1 MDEDKEIQILVKKTP
16 AFTVLKNGSILKN
29 IFLLCKSPPSTTEQ
43 SAADTS
49 LVNQEPDEEILLVG
63 RHPNCNIT
71 LEHPS
76 ISRYHLRIHTNP
88 SSLKLSVVDLSS
100 VHGTWVSGK
109 RIQPGVPVKLKEG
122 DTVKMGGSSRIYE
135 LHWVPLSQAFD
146 VDDPFVPATFI
157 KQQETQDENSSYLER
172 LATNSSNDENS
183 TKEEPFSVL
192 KCSKSCCDDTE
203 TQHSTSPSK
212 SSFENGENCAT
223 VSIHSPFIVSE
234 SVSETEIFDN
244 LNKSEDLSLSLSD
257 SIKTPE
263 KDLLNQEIARGN
275 KTDMG
280 TENEQ
285 MNQIKMT
292 DESDSM
298 VLCTSRE
305 EIDTGVKFESMDLE
319 INKKESVF
327 MALLDETDMNQ
338 ERIFTPEISRN
349 KEVLRTHFDSLD
361 GKELEFFTP
370 DKENKDPNCCS
381 KRSLRRKWMEDENK
395 QSNNCSVNEGKK
407 DIFGFSRNQSVCC
420 EEVLFSSEKEGKSRS
435 MKMEESGNFINYPQ
449 AIKKVIDSSNVG
461 AKKRWIMVLDIN
473 TLLHNKSLK
482 HLKLLQGLKGTQ
494 LFVPKIVLKE
504 LMDIKGQHDLFNRTT
519 KKVSLALKWL
529 EECRITTRWWI
540 HMDDEIEKES
550 SVLESVIQ
558 LCKEIKDGK
567 IVILSNDVS
576 LKIESMAKGIM
587 CEEVEEFFRS
597 LVNPFSERFMWIG
610 SLARGL
616 NWSCVDDDYFLREKY
631 GKFGVNVSNR
641 FKGLKLLA
649 HITTL

>member
-1 MDEDKEIQILVKKTP
+1 
-16 AFTVLKNGSILKN
+16 
-29 IFLLCKSPPSTTEQ
+29 
-43 SAADTS
+43 
-49 LVNQEPDEEILLVG
+49 
-63 RHPNCNIT
+63 
-71 LEHPS
+71 
-76 ISRYHLRIHTNP
+76 
-88 SSLKLSVVDLSS
+88 
-100 VHGTWVSGK
+100 
-109 RIQPGVPVKLKEG
+109 
-122 DTVKMGGSSRIYE
+122 MGGSSRIYE

-157 KQQETQDENSSYLER
+157 KQQETQEENSSYLER
-172 LATNSSNDENS
+172 LETNSSNDENS
-183 TKEEPFSVL
+183 IKEEPFSVL
-192 KCSKSCCDDTE
+192 KCSKSCCGDTE
-203 TQHSTSPSK
+203 TEHSTSPSK

-223 VSIHSPFIVSE
+223 VSIKSPFIVSE

-244 LNKSEDLSLSLSD
+244 LNKSEDLSVSLSD

-263 KDLLNQEIARGN
+263 KDPLNQEIA
-275 KTDMG
+275 
-280 TENEQ
+280 
-285 MNQIKMT
+285 T

-305 EIDTGVKFESMDLE
+305 EIDTVVKFESMDLE

-327 MALLDETDMNQ
+327 MALLDETDMDQ

-381 KRSLRRKWMEDENK
+381 KRSLRKRWMEDENK
-395 QSNNCSVNEGKK
+395 QSNNCTVNEGKK
-407 DIFGFSRNQSVCC
+407 DIFGFSRNLSVYCG
-420 EEVLFSSEKEGKSRS
+420 EVLFSSEKEGKSRS
-435 MKMEESGNFINYPQ
+435 MKMEESGNNFINYPQ
-449 AIKKVIDSSNVG
+449 AIQKVIDSSNVG
-461 AKKRWIMVLDIN
+461 AKKRWTMVVDTN

-494 LFVPKIVLKE
+494 LFVPKIVLKQ

-540 HMDDEIEKES
+540 HMDDEIEKECN
-550 SVLESVIQ
+550 VLETVIQ

-576 LKIESMAKGIM
+576 LKIESMAEGIM
-587 CEEVEEFFRS
+587 CEEAEEFFRS